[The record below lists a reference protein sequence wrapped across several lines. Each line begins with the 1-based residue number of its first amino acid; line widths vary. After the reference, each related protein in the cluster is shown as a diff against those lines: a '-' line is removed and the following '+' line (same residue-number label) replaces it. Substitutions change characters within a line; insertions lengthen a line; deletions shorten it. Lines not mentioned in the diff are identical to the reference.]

1 MSQLK
6 RVTRTQPEVILKS
19 GQKSI
24 DAKPP
29 ISHKSISKKASRYSI
44 RQNLTT
50 NAPKFNIAHQSV
62 SECDEVN
69 NNADDEGTAQMAVV
83 WKMPTDMAGGVR
95 PVPNPWV
102 YCP

>member
-1 MSQLK
+1 MS
-6 RVTRTQPEVILKS
+6 QPEVILKS

-29 ISHKSISKKASRYSI
+29 ISRKSISKKASRHSL

-50 NAPKFNIAHQSV
+50 HVHELDIAHQPV

-69 NNADDEGTAQMAVV
+69 NNADDEGDS
-83 WKMPTDMAGGVR
+83 TDDCSGGDKRLENVNGYGR
-95 PVPNPWV
+95 IFTRGGS
-102 YCP
+102 